1 MGAVWATASVSGV
14 LAVFVHAGYIEGRLQ
29 GGWQATW
36 RWILVDAFLAGL
48 PVLLALVVWAIRQR
62 ESKSAA
68 WPTGLAALIGSVIS
82 LACAVYWI

>member
-1 MGAVWATASVSGV
+1 MSGA

-48 PVLLALVVWAIRQR
+48 PVFLALVLWAIRKR
-62 ESKSAA
+62 ESKPTP
-68 WPTGLAALIGSVIS
+68 WPTGLAALIGSLIS
-82 LACAVYWI
+82 VACAVFWI